1 MTVKT
6 TIALTRKLL
15 ANPQLARE
23 STSNPAVVGAIRS
36 VLALLETASGGNK
49 EILALV
55 TQVRGAL
62 DR

>member
-15 ANPQLARE
+15 ANPQLTRE
-23 STSNPAVVGAIRS
+23 STSKPAVVGAIRS

-55 TQVRGAL
+55 AQVRGAL